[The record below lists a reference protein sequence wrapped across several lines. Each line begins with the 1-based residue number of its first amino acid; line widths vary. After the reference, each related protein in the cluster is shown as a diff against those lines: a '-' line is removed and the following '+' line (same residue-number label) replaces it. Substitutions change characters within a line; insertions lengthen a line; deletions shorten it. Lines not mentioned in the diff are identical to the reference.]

1 MRIFESNFEDT
12 FFELSKII
20 HVNDFDKYFDLSIYK
35 NRESRE
41 KIAKEFS
48 LKNWSDLHK
57 FNYAIV
63 NKFENYLDIIEP
75 QYNKIE
81 KQIVDEEEIRNKTIE
96 KISNLA
102 TRKNYYILSSIISQ
116 ILSLLFLL
124 ILFRALVQKKYSIVL
139 L

>member
-1 MRIFESNFEDT
+1 MLDSLFT
-12 FFELSKII
+12 LS
-20 HVNDFDKYFDLSIYK
+20 YFVETNDLSIYK
-35 NRESRE
+35 NRESKE

-81 KQIVDEEEIRNKTIE
+81 KQIVDEEEIRNKAIE

-124 ILFRALVQKKYSIVL
+124 ILFRAFVQKKI
-139 L
+139 